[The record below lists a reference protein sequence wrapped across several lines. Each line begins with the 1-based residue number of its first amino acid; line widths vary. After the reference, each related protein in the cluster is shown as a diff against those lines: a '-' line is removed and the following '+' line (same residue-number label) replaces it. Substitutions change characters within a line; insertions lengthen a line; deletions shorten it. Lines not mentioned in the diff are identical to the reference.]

1 MSILVGSDEGDP
13 RGNLQVLQRNGQDR
27 QYGNQLQGYQQKHVS
42 GQQQQRQVDYQSQ
55 GYQQTQ
61 FYQQRLRDQELQ
73 QQRGYQQL
81 QDNQQRQGYSLHP
94 SFQQQHE
101 QPAPLSRDHRVK
113 MKVLDLPKKVYSKI
127 CLKLNIKRD
136 ISFDDYRMLAEAL
149 GMDRDTTE
157 YSGQQIN
164 PTDFIFSEFYPNV
177 TVGELVT
184 ILQKIERLDVAAV
197 LKDWIQQGST

>member
-1 MSILVGSDEGDP
+1 MSILVGSDEGVS
-13 RGNLQVLQRNGQDR
+13 RGNPQVLQRNGQDR

-73 QQRGYQQL
+73 QQRGYQL
-81 QDNQQRQGYSLHP
+81 RQGYSLDP

-136 ISFDDYRMLAEAL
+136 ISFDDYRMLAEEL

-177 TVGELVT
+177 TVSELVR
-184 ILQKIERLDVAAV
+184 ILHEIERLDVAAV
-197 LKDWIQQGST
+197 LKD